1 MEVGVELED
10 LEQPSSPLPGDDV
23 PLIQREGEPAPESF
37 ENRENKHDG
46 QRTSILTRQTSGKLE
61 GTSQRTVTQ
70 ESVIKETEEHTK
82 STFVSVV
89 QRNIDDN
96 PFIEPLPEKQDPDIP
111 TPKDHLTREK
121 QAELRRL
128 DDLEA
133 ADRGYT
139 PRMNVEEMVFL
150 SMAILHP
157 SSIYIHHLHPPS
169 SPIIYIHCL
178 HPSSAPIIYTYHL
191 HPSSAPIIIIII
203 FTHHYHPSSS
213 PIIFTHHLR
222 PSSFTHILT
231 NMHNHDEEYHC
242 NHHTVAV
249 LSDTLKSEASSNHRL
264 NHHYYHCPFKSLS
277 IRSTITKAPPSP
289 TTVHQKHHH

>member
-1 MEVGVELED
+1 LLEEAPLLLIIIAFELRRAWSAAKLGGKERPPFAKMSMEVGVELED

-157 SSIYIHHLHPPS
+157 SSIYIHHLHP
-169 SPIIYIHCL
+169 
-178 HPSSAPIIYTYHL
+178 
-191 HPSSAPIIIIII
+191 
-203 FTHHYHPSSS
+203 SSS
-213 PIIFTHHLR
+213 PIIFVHHH
-222 PSSFTHILT
+222 S
-231 NMHNHDEEYHC
+231 
-242 NHHTVAV
+242 HTY
-249 LSDTLKSEASSNHRL
+249 LPTCTTTMR
-264 NHHYYHCPFKSLS
+264 S
-277 IRSTITKAPPSP
+277 IIATITPLQFYQI
-289 TTVHQKHHH
+289 H